1 MQAADTEFA
10 ASAPYA
16 ESLRSRTTRGAR
28 DPTGHITVELTGKEY
43 YH

>member
-16 ESLRSRTTRGAR
+16 ESLRSRTRGAR